1 MTHSPRLISQ
11 PLEHPQGYVVAEG
24 VCGDDQV
31 RLVLVEALP
40 EAPVARQVC
49 HDLCPPPT

>member
-1 MTHSPRLISQ
+1 
-11 PLEHPQGYVVAEG
+11 VAEG

-40 EAPVARQVC
+40 EGAVTRQVSY
-49 HDLCPPPT
+49 DLCKPPA